1 MLSPSRRLRVLFIL
15 LLTLIVLV
23 SPSAWARGG
32 GAVRNEQPAKVSK
45 PSPPDLLGRA
55 WTLLTGLWAKEGCGI
70 DPDGH
75 CTTRP
80 TAPAPVVPEQVDTG
94 CGIDPD
100 GRCHS

>member
-1 MLSPSRRLRVLFIL
+1 MLSPSRRLGVLLVL
-15 LLTLIVLV
+15 LLTLTVLV

-32 GAVRNEQPAKVSK
+32 TAGRTAQPAKVSK
-45 PSPPDLLGRA
+45 PLPPNLLSRA
-55 WTLLTGLWAKEGCGI
+55 WTFLMVLWAKEGCGI

-75 CTTRP
+75 CVIRP
-80 TAPAPVVPEQVDTG
+80 AALAPMVPEQVDTG